1 MSKLMNIKID
11 NTKMAFLLAFQDLK
25 SSLSELEKQQ
35 LKEVAKQLNTQ
46 PKAWENYTKKLLEE
60 IIAANPDLNHL
71 YQSYKTRLENVEE
84 IPQNLLPT
92 EAETNELIVRDPVMT
107 KGYKPKSEAKGYESQ
122 INNIVIVVGSSE
134 TPEETVKKATFLEK
148 VKEFIL

>member
-1 MSKLMNIKID
+1 MNIKID
-11 NTKMAFLLAFQDLK
+11 NTKMAFLLAFQDLEN
-25 SSLSELEKQQ
+25 SLSELEKQQ
-35 LKEVAKQLNTQ
+35 LKEVAKQLDTQ
-46 PKAWENYTKKLLEE
+46 PKAWENYTKPLLLE
-60 IIAANPDLNHL
+60 IIADNPDLNHL
-71 YQSYKTRLENVEE
+71 YESYKTRLENVEE

-92 EAETNELIVRDPVMT
+92 EAETNELIVRNYVMT

-148 VKEFIL
+148 IKEFIL

>member
-1 MSKLMNIKID
+1 MNIKID

-46 PKAWENYTKKLLEE
+46 PKAWENYIKKILLE
-60 IIAANPDLNHL
+60 IIADNPDLNHL

>member
-1 MSKLMNIKID
+1 MNIKID

-46 PKAWENYTKKLLEE
+46 PKAWENYTKKLLVE

-71 YQSYKTRLENVEE
+71 YQSYNTRLENVEE

>member
-1 MSKLMNIKID
+1 MNIKID

-46 PKAWENYTKKLLEE
+46 PKAWENYTKSLLLE
-60 IIAANPDLNHL
+60 IITTNPSLNHL
-71 YQSYKTRLENVEE
+71 YQD
-84 IPQNLLPT
+84 LLPT
-92 EAETNELIVRDPVMT
+92 QAETNELIVRDPVMT

>member
-1 MSKLMNIKID
+1 
-11 NTKMAFLLAFQDLK
+11 MAFLLAFQDLK
-25 SSLSELEKQQ
+25 TSLNELEKQQ

-71 YQSYKTRLENVEE
+71 YQSYKTR
-84 IPQNLLPT
+84 
-92 EAETNELIVRDPVMT
+92 ELIVRNYVMT

>member
-1 MSKLMNIKID
+1 MNIKID

-92 EAETNELIVRDPVMT
+92 QAETNELIVRDPVMT

>member
-1 MSKLMNIKID
+1 MNIKID

-46 PKAWENYTKKLLEE
+46 PKAWENHTQKLLLE
-60 IIAANPDLNHL
+60 IITTNPSLNHL
-71 YQSYKTRLENVEE
+71 YQDYKTRLENVAE
-84 IPQNLLPT
+84 IPQDLLPT
-92 EAETNELIVRDPVMT
+92 EAETNKLIVRDSVMT
-107 KGYKPKSEAKGYESQ
+107 KGYKPKSEASGYENQ
-122 INNIVIVVGSSE
+122 LNNVVIVVGSSE

-148 VKEFIL
+148 VKEFLL